1 MILVTVKPLR
11 AELVDFSVK
20 DETAEMN
27 VWFTDG
33 NREHKLALKRKI
45 GNSEELAEQLII
57 EMRKIAK
64 THNKQEGDGYDEILA
79 IKFEDEDASVK
90 KLQRFFDKVKEKIKD
105 LRQLKSAQG
114 YLDTINRVKKFE
126 VELS

>member
-33 NREHKLALKRKI
+33 NKEHKLSLNRKI
-45 GNSEELAEQLII
+45 GNSEELAEQMII
-57 EMRKIAK
+57 DMRKIAK
-64 THNKQEGDGYDEILA
+64 THNKQESDGYDEILA
-79 IKFEDEDASVK
+79 IKFEDEDESVK
-90 KLQRFFDKVKEKIKD
+90 KLQRFFDKVKERIKD